1 MEKCKLTHG
10 QWGFIGLLVCLLT
23 VGIASVLVYPMNG
36 VGLRRFLHTY
46 QFSML
51 GRILFDSNIRDDIR
65 WNAVLSLLYGFLASV
80 VIAGALIIKTA
91 MQKPSLYGDAK
102 FASDADIRRSKAV
115 TWGDESKGGV
125 IIGRYK
131 GKLLR
136 YIAPDF
142 ISMGAGTRA
151 GKGAAIVIPNLLAWL
166 FS

>member
-1 MEKCKLTHG
+1 M
-10 QWGFIGLLVCLLT
+10 
-23 VGIASVLVYPMNG
+23 LVYPING
-36 VGLRRFLHTY
+36 VGLCCFLHTY

-65 WNAVLSLLYGFLASV
+65 WNAVLSLLYDFLAPV

-91 MQKPSLYGDAK
+91 IQKLSLYGDAK
-102 FASDADIRRSKAV
+102 FASNADIRHSKAV

-136 YIAPDF
+136 YIAPE
-142 ISMGAGTRA
+142 
-151 GKGAAIVIPNLLAWL
+151 KGRPWL
-166 FS
+166 SLICWRGCFR